1 MRRREAL
8 TLLVGAGASW
18 PLTVRAQQQTM
29 PVIGY
34 LSGSSPGSTTRGT
47 AAFQQGLKEEGF
59 AEGLNVATEYR
70 WANGQYDQ
78 IPSMASEL
86 VRKRVALLAAI
97 APVSALAAKA
107 ATSTIPIVFL
117 SGADPV
123 KLGLVASLNRPGGN
137 ITGVSFF
144 INSLVAKQFELL
156 HELTPRAGTIAV
168 LVNPNN
174 PQAES
179 QTRDAQTAALA
190 IGTKLVVLRA
200 RSKLEID
207 QAFTILAEDRA
218 DAIQVTSDAYLLSE
232 RDHFVSLAA
241 RHAIPAV
248 YSYREFAAAG
258 GLMSYAPSL
267 IDSMH
272 QVGLYAGKI
281 LKGTKPT
288 DLPVIQPTKFELV
301 INLKTAEALGLSVPP
316 SLLATADEVIE

>member
-156 HELTPRAGTIAV
+156 HDSHHERAPSPCSLIQIIPKLKARLETP
-168 LVNPNN
+168 
-174 PQAES
+174 
-179 QTRDAQTAALA
+179 
-190 IGTKLVVLRA
+190 KL
-200 RSKLEID
+200 
-207 QAFTILAEDRA
+207 QP
-218 DAIQVTSDAYLLSE
+218 LLSE
-232 RDHFVSLAA
+232 RNSWSSE
-241 RHAIPAV
+241 PAPN
-248 YSYREFAAAG
+248 SKSIKRLQF
-258 GLMSYAPSL
+258 
-267 IDSMH
+267 
-272 QVGLYAGKI
+272 
-281 LKGTKPT
+281 
-288 DLPVIQPTKFELV
+288 LPRIAQTQFKLPRTR
-301 INLKTAEALGLSVPP
+301 TC
-316 SLLATADEVIE
+316 